1 MTTRPILWP
10 GIAFGLC
17 LAVLAAYQQLKLPPV
32 LPILLADYGFDRLL
46 AGSFMSIYALIGL
59 LLSVRLGRMM
69 QRNLGHYLN
78 IAFALFVAAAG
89 IMLTWPE
96 NGWLFLLGRAIEGV
110 GFAILAIAGPSICTA
125 SAGDRGLAIAAA
137 AIATWIPLGNLI
149 PNALSAG
156 FGDILGWRGLWWVG
170 LAATGA
176 MALWARKWRG
186 HATIAVPA
194 VADANA
200 AAPGD
205 EPQNPGHAEHWRAMR
220 LSALLFTLWSIQMFA
235 YFTWVPAYL
244 VEAHGVTMR
253 EAATLFLVPIIILT
267 AFNLIAAPLLRRG
280 IPVALL
286 LGGSAV
292 AQAVIWFVIP
302 HSSDLVAGV
311 LALVLYAV
319 AAGLIPTCLFAT
331 PGTIFGVRQPTSR
344 AFGVLMAG
352 RNLGVLIGPVLTGVL
367 VDATDDW
374 ALVAR
379 VFGAVSLCVGVG
391 AFVLHRRLR
400 RLPPECDQGTSR

>member
-1 MTTRPILWP
+1 MTARPILWP

-32 LPILLADYGFDRLL
+32 LPILLADYDFDRLL
-46 AGSFMSIYALIGL
+46 AGSFMSVYAVIGL
-59 LLSVRLGRMM
+59 AVSVRLGRMM
-69 QRNLGHYLN
+69 QRNLGRYLN
-78 IAFALFVAAAG
+78 FAFALFALAAG
-89 IMLTWPE
+89 IMLAWPE

-156 FGDILGWRGLWWVG
+156 FGDVLGWRGLWWFG
-170 LAATGA
+170 LAATAA
-176 MALWARKWRG
+176 MALWARNRHG
-186 HATIAVPA
+186 HEAVAVPA
-194 VADANA
+194 AKDTGALPPVGQASDPDRTA
-200 AAPGD
+200 
-205 EPQNPGHAEHWRAMR
+205 HWRAMR

-244 VEAHGVTMR
+244 VEAYGVTIR
-253 EAATLFLVPIIILT
+253 EAASLFLVPIIILT
-267 AFNLIAAPLLRRG
+267 AFNLVAAPLLRRG
-280 IPVALL
+280 MPVALL
-286 LGGSAV
+286 LGGSALV
-292 AQAVIWFVIP
+292 QTAIWFAIP
-302 HSSDLVAGV
+302 HSSDTVAGI
-311 LALVLYAV
+311 LALVVYAV
-319 AAGLIPTCLFAT
+319 AAGFIPTCLFAM
-331 PGTIFGVRQPTSR
+331 PGTIFGARNATSR

-374 ALVAR
+374 DLVAR
-379 VFGAVSLCVGVG
+379 VFGVVSLGVG
-391 AFVLHRRLR
+391 AGAFLLHRRLGH
-400 RLPPECDQGTSR
+400 LPA

>member
-1 MTTRPILWP
+1 MTARPILWP

-32 LPILLADYGFDRLL
+32 LPILLEEYGFGRLL
-46 AGSFMSIYALIGL
+46 AGGFMSIYALIGL

-69 QRNLGHYLN
+69 QRNVGRYLN
-78 IAFALFVAAAG
+78 AAFALFVLAAG

-96 NGWLFLLGRAIEGV
+96 NGGLFLLGRALEGV

-125 SAGDRGLAIAAA
+125 SAGSRGLAIAAA

-156 FGDILGWRGLWWVG
+156 FGDVLGWRGLWWFG
-170 LAATGA
+170 LAATAA
-176 MALWARKWRG
+176 MALWTRTWRG
-186 HATIAVPA
+186 HATLEGGAP
-194 VADANA
+194 ADANA
-200 AAPGD
+200 PDGKSPDPA
-205 EPQNPGHAEHWRAMR
+205 QAERWRAMR

-244 VEAHGVTMR
+244 VETYGVTMR

-267 AFNLIAAPLLRRG
+267 VFNLVAAPLLRRG
-280 IPVALL
+280 LPVALL

-292 AQAVIWFVIP
+292 AQAAIWVVIP
-302 HSSDLVAGV
+302 HSSDMVAGV
-311 LALVLYAV
+311 LALVVYAV
-319 AAGLIPTCLFAT
+319 AAGFIPTCLFAT
-331 PGTIFGVRQPTSR
+331 PGTIFGAGPSLSR

-379 VFGAVSLCVGVG
+379 VFGAVSLCVGAG
-391 AFVLHRRLR
+391 AFVLHRWLR
-400 RLPPECDQGTSR
+400 QLPA

>member
-1 MTTRPILWP
+1 MTVRPILWP

-32 LPILLADYGFDRLL
+32 LPLLLSEYGFGRLL
-46 AGSFMSIYALIGL
+46 AGSYMSIYALIGL
-59 LLSVRLGRMM
+59 LLSVRLGRLM
-69 QRNLGHYLN
+69 QRNLHRYLN
-78 IAFALFVAAAG
+78 AAFALFALGAG

-96 NGWLFLLGRAIEGV
+96 NGWLFLLGRAFEGV

-156 FGDILGWRGLWWVG
+156 FGDVLGWRGLWWFGV
-170 LAATGA
+170 AATAA

-186 HATIAVPA
+186 PRTQAADAPGAVPE
-194 VADANA
+194 D
-200 AAPGD
+200 PT
-205 EPQNPGHAEHWRAMR
+205 HAGHWRAMR

-244 VEAHGVTMR
+244 VETHGVTMR
-253 EAATLFLVPIIILT
+253 EAASLFLVPIVILT
-267 AFNLIAAPLLRRG
+267 AFNLVAAPLLRRG

-292 AQAVIWFVIP
+292 AQAAIWFVIP

-319 AAGLIPTCLFAT
+319 AAGFIPTCLFAT
-331 PGTIFGVRQPTSR
+331 PGTIFGARQFISR

-379 VFGAVSLCVGVG
+379 VFGVISLGVGVG
-391 AFVLHRRLR
+391 ALVLHRWLR
-400 RLPPECDQGTSR
+400 RLAP